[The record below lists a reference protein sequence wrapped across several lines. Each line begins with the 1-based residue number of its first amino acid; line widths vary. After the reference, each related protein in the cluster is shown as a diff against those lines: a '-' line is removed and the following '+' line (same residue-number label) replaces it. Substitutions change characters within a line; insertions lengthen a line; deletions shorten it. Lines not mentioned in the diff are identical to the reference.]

1 VKRLLPGAVVL
12 AALVIASPTG
22 ARHDVLRASPKNVHM
37 GVHAVGTENLK
48 GTRIKNT
55 SGEDVL
61 LYVEGSRLP
70 DDFGFGLMPGST
82 CPALGPALLAA
93 GESCKAVMNFRP
105 SEFFAGERQWA
116 ELTAT
121 AYDTATGA
129 VVDTLVITFFARGR

>member
-1 VKRLLPGAVVL
+1 MKRLLVVAVAF
-12 AALVIASPTG
+12 AALVVASPTG
-22 ARHDVLRASPKNVHM
+22 ASHDVLRASPKNVQM

-48 GTRIKNT
+48 ETTINNASDG
-55 SGEDVL
+55 DVL

-105 SEFFAGERQWA
+105 SEFFAGERQRA

-121 AYDTATGA
+121 AYDPATGA
-129 VVDTLVITFFARGR
+129 VVDTLVVTFFARGR